1 MRSSLIKN
9 EDIFWERWAKS
20 NIETKEIVLSSL
32 FSFFYKLILCHLQVF
47 MATDDDATPII
58 CFLLQEQKRLLSVKL
73 QTIQINDDILFD
85 VEPDMSWSIPAIAAE
100 PVAVT
105 RSR

>member
-1 MRSSLIKN
+1 MK
-9 EDIFWERWAKS
+9 IFSGKDEQSQNRNKR
-20 NIETKEIVLSSL
+20 NNTSSL
-32 FSFFYKLILCHLQVF
+32 FSFFYKLTLYHLQVF

-73 QTIQINDDILFD
+73 QTIQINDGILFD